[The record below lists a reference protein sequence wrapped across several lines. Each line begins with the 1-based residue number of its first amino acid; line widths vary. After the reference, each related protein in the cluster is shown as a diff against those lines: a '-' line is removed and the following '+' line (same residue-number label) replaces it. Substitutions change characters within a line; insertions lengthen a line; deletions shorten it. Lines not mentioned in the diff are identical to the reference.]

1 LWRDC
6 HDGVVDPIEDS
17 RTHARL
23 FLETC
28 RAALQLQ
35 YQRVLDLEKAP
46 RDRTEWRSL
55 EPDCYLLVLAL
66 RQALVGIEAVAHFE
80 GGAIED
86 LVDEATTTMATEL
99 GGLKDLRNMLTHF
112 DDYLKGSGV
121 LQRTIPDPDFD
132 MHRKWRYNPH
142 SGEVLLRVRAMGR
155 SVEVLSMSRWFMN
168 LTDQVQNSL

>member
-1 LWRDC
+1 
-6 HDGVVDPIEDS
+6 
-17 RTHARL
+17 
-23 FLETC
+23 LETC

-99 GGLKDLRNMLTHF
+99 SGLKDLRNMLTHF

-121 LQRTIPDPDFD
+121 FSGLFRIQISICIENGDTTLIAAKCSFGSGPWEDPLRYLVCPDG
-132 MHRKWRYNPH
+132 
-142 SGEVLLRVRAMGR
+142 S
-155 SVEVLSMSRWFMN
+155 
-168 LTDQVQNSL
+168 